1 MKTFLL
7 FFALAFSFEV
17 PKLTGPVVDEANL
30 LDRKDYAYLDETL
43 RNLNSEGT
51 QLQVL
56 TLQDI
61 GNETIEQASIK
72 VVDKWKLGTK
82 KEDKGVLLFVV
93 KKQRKVRIEVGQGL
107 EGVLTDLDS
116 KRIIRE
122 QIVPYF
128 KANQYSQGIVAG
140 VTGIILK
147 TNPDFKNLRS
157 PEKALKLPPLLI
169 LLLIFLFIIII
180 FSRFFGGGYGGFGGG
195 GGYGGGGWGG
205 GGFGGGGSSGGSW
218 GGGGGGFSGGGASGD
233 W

>member
-1 MKTFLL
+1 MCLDPGVNLGLGFL
-7 FFALAFSFEV
+7 
-17 PKLTGPVVDEANL
+17 
-30 LDRKDYAYLDETL
+30 
-43 RNLNSEGT
+43 
-51 QLQVL
+51 
-56 TLQDI
+56 
-61 GNETIEQASIK
+61 
-72 VVDKWKLGTK
+72 
-82 KEDKGVLLFVV
+82 
-93 KKQRKVRIEVGQGL
+93 QGHR